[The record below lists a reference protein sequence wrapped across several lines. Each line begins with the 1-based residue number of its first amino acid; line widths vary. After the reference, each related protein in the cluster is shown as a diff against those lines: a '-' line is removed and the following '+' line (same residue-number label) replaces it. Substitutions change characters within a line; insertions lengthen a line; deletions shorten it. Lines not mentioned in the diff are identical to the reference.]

1 MVLKKKVVGLIK
13 LQIVVGQ
20 VNFVLLVGFV
30 FGQYGVNIMEFCKVY
45 NVVMENQCG
54 NVILVEII
62 VYEDCSF
69 IFMLKMLFVVKLLFK
84 VVGVVKGLVELYKIK
99 VVKVIWD

>member
-1 MVLKKKVVGLIK
+1 M
-13 LQIVVGQ
+13 
-20 VNFVLLVGFV
+20 
-30 FGQYGVNIMEFCKVY
+30 
-45 NVVMENQCG
+45 
-54 NVILVEII
+54 EII